1 MFTNLL
7 NSIKNSL
14 PYWMALVLL
23 CALVFFANAASVTQG
38 TVEVGNLRITRFVV
52 PATASATDALQ
63 VYVGDGGIATVSI
76 FSGSET
82 VAGTWKASG
91 VTDGAT
97 FALYTSVGN
106 ADPIVWQKVQTAQ
119 VSNASNEWYFYGTA
133 QVDVGGARA
142 FKVDVGNNSATQVV
156 EIGVLKTR

>member
-1 MFTNLL
+1 
-7 NSIKNSL
+7 
-14 PYWMALVLL
+14 MALVLL

-52 PATASATDALQ
+52 PATASATDPCRCSVEWLRRPC
-63 VYVGDGGIATVSI
+63 SI

-82 VAGTWKASG
+82 AAGTWKASG

-97 FALYTSVGN
+97 FALYTSVVN